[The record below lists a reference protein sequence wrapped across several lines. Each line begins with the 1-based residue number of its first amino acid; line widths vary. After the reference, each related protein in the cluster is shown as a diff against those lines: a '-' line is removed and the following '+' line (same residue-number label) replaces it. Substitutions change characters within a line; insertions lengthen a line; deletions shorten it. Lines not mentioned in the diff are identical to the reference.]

1 MVRPRLVKLS
11 YCKFLGADERYV
23 KLKPFTTL
31 KMFFNNYCYT
41 KNKFK
46 NTETYKYF
54 QGEGAIRP
62 LGKWGNVTLIH
73 LINCKSQIFADEI
86 LQCLNDKYQIAYQNI
101 TRGFLTCYSSSKYS
115 CIVKYNSKT
124 LPKKC
129 PYLELLYFTFSSILT
144 EYEKILRISL
154 YSVQMRKIA
163 DQNNS
168 KYGHFLRRESLKL
181 SFFISDVKKST
192 LYW

>member
-1 MVRPRLVKLS
+1 M
-11 YCKFLGADERYV
+11 
-23 KLKPFTTL
+23 
-31 KMFFNNYCYT
+31 
-41 KNKFK
+41 
-46 NTETYKYF
+46 
-54 QGEGAIRP
+54 
-62 LGKWGNVTLIH
+62 
-73 LINCKSQIFADEI
+73 
-86 LQCLNDKYQIAYQNI
+86 
-101 TRGFLTCYSSSKYS
+101 
-115 CIVKYNSKT
+115 KYNSKT

-154 YSVQMRKIA
+154 YSVQMQKIA

-168 KYGHFLRRESLKL
+168 KYGQVLRRENLKL

>member
-54 QGEGAIRP
+54 
-62 LGKWGNVTLIH
+62 
-73 LINCKSQIFADEI
+73 
-86 LQCLNDKYQIAYQNI
+86 
-101 TRGFLTCYSSSKYS
+101 
-115 CIVKYNSKT
+115 
-124 LPKKC
+124 
-129 PYLELLYFTFSSILT
+129 
-144 EYEKILRISL
+144 
-154 YSVQMRKIA
+154 
-163 DQNNS
+163 
-168 KYGHFLRRESLKL
+168 
-181 SFFISDVKKST
+181 
-192 LYW
+192 